1 MDYLNG
7 ASDNEIAVIGCLAAM
22 VGSLGLMFISG
33 AVFGTSEARE
43 QNASRTGRVRG
54 EVSRQVGPRVSEQEA
69 A

>member
-1 MDYLNG
+1 MDFLNG

-33 AVFGTSEARE
+33 AVFRTSQTSVDA
-43 QNASRTGRVRG
+43 NSRVGRVRG
-54 EVSRQVGPRVSEQEA
+54 EVSRQVRPRVSEQEA